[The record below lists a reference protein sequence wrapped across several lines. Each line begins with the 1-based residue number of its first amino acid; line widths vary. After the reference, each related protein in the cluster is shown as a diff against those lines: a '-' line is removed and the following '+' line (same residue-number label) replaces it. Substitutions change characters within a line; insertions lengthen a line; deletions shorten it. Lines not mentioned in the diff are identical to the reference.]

1 MKVRRHRSS
10 SCNII
15 SACCLEV
22 LQAHCPKNKRLKAE
36 NRLGLSIN
44 SLKRKKMKKNILI
57 LAVGL
62 LMTAPA
68 FGAAPDDNNGTKQTL
83 IVNNEKVERIV
94 SEIRIDG
101 NNAVL
106 AFTDGTTMT
115 ADMRLVTITMSYSDV
130 TGVSSL
136 HMTDKDGNV
145 SIYDLQGRKVNGQ
158 QPKANSIVIKNG
170 KKVVNKK

>member
-1 MKVRRHRSS
+1 
-10 SCNII
+10 
-15 SACCLEV
+15 
-22 LQAHCPKNKRLKAE
+22 
-36 NRLGLSIN
+36 
-44 SLKRKKMKKNILI
+44 MKKNILI
-57 LAVGL
+57 LAASL
-62 LMTAPA
+62 LLTAPA
-68 FGAAPDDNNGTKQTL
+68 FGVTPDDNNGTKQTL
-83 IVNNEKVERIV
+83 TVNDEKVERIV

-106 AFTDGTTMT
+106 TFTDGTTLT

>member
-1 MKVRRHRSS
+1 
-10 SCNII
+10 
-15 SACCLEV
+15 
-22 LQAHCPKNKRLKAE
+22 
-36 NRLGLSIN
+36 
-44 SLKRKKMKKNILI
+44 MKKNILI
-57 LAVGL
+57 LAAGL

-68 FGAAPDDNNGTKQTL
+68 YSATPDDNKEGAKQSLT
-83 IVNNEKVERIV
+83 VNNEKVERIV

-106 AFTDGTTMT
+106 TFTDGTTLT

-136 HMTDKDGNV
+136 HMTDLDGNV
-145 SIYDLQGRKVNGQ
+145 TIYDLQGRKVANGQ
-158 QPKANSIVIKNG
+158 KNSIVIKNG

>member
-44 SLKRKKMKKNILI
+44 SLKRKKMKKNIPI

-115 ADMRLVTITMSYSDV
+115 ADMRLVTITMSYSDA

-145 SIYDLQGRKVNGQ
+145 SIYDLQGRKVTNK
-158 QPKANSIVIKNG
+158 PKANSLYIING

>member
-1 MKVRRHRSS
+1 
-10 SCNII
+10 
-15 SACCLEV
+15 
-22 LQAHCPKNKRLKAE
+22 
-36 NRLGLSIN
+36 
-44 SLKRKKMKKNILI
+44 MKKNILI

-115 ADMRLVTITMSYSDV
+115 ADMRLVTITMSYSDA

-145 SIYDLQGRKVNGQ
+145 SIYDLQGRKVTNK
-158 QPKANSIVIKNG
+158 PKANSLYIING

>member
-1 MKVRRHRSS
+1 
-10 SCNII
+10 
-15 SACCLEV
+15 
-22 LQAHCPKNKRLKAE
+22 
-36 NRLGLSIN
+36 
-44 SLKRKKMKKNILI
+44 MKKNIII
-57 LAVGL
+57 LAASL

-68 FGAAPDDNNGTKQTL
+68 FGATPDDNNEGAKQSLT
-83 IVNNEKVERIV
+83 VNNEKVERIV

-106 AFTDGTTMT
+106 LFTDGNTLT
-115 ADMRLVTITMSYSDV
+115 ADMQLVTITMSYSDV

-145 SIYDLQGRKVNGQ
+145 TIYDLQGRKVANGQ
-158 QPKANSIVIKNG
+158 KNSIVIKNG